1 MWNYVEHYLGPG
13 LTNNQIYFTLLCCW
27 LVIHE
32 ICRQHRL
39 FSTDIEIL
47 LHVSLAELVSQD
59 CSWSALNLCCFII
72 YWYCPKLIKKIKHLD
87 MRHAQ
92 KDPKKECH
100 FLSIIQ
106 IICLWKLAPLS
117 PFCHFKFSIFRDY
130 FVADLK
136 CESFSKYWE
145 IGDRLSLAPWPCT
158 F

>member
-92 KDPKKECH
+92 KAPKKECH
-100 FLSIIQ
+100 FLSI
-106 IICLWKLAPLS
+106 
-117 PFCHFKFSIFRDY
+117 
-130 FVADLK
+130 
-136 CESFSKYWE
+136 KYRLFAC
-145 IGDRLSLAPWPCT
+145 GNSLLSLLSAILNSQYFEIILSLIWNVKASQNIERLATVCP
-158 F
+158 